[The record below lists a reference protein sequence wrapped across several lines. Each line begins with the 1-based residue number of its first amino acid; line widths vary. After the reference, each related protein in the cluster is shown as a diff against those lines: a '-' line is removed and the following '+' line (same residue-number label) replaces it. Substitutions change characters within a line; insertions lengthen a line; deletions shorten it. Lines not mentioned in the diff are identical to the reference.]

1 MSMTFRPRVWTSMGA
16 ALVLGAGA
24 LAGCSGEAGQT
35 ADGGH
40 ADTASHAA
48 GGEGEGEGEGAAPA
62 APAAAPAGEG
72 EGGEAGAVDAYAAVP
87 AGSRTALRLA
97 QVKGFFLAAQ
107 AAAPLEGP
115 EAAAALIGQ
124 GLLEAYDPAAAELK
138 ATGVDEA
145 ALRAA
150 AASGDPAA
158 IKKAIAALDA
168 AAKKAGGDPAAVA
181 KGMTTIAAGLY
192 QHVLVDG
199 AVDPVEYQHS
209 YGAALAAKAVVD
221 SDPKLASAR
230 DEAAALVKLW
240 PSPVAPEDAAKA
252 PATAKVLA
260 QASRVE
266 LALSGA

>member
-1 MSMTFRPRVWTSMGA
+1 MSTTFRPRVWTSMGA

-24 LAGCSGEAGQT
+24 LTGCSGDAGDKADAGQ
-35 ADGGH
+35 AD
-40 ADTASHAA
+40 APVAAA
-48 GGEGEGEGEGAAPA
+48 GGEGEGEGGAT
-62 APAAAPAGEG
+62 AAAPTGEG

-87 AGSRTALRLA
+87 AASRTALRLA

-107 AAAPLEGP
+107 AAAPVEGP

-138 ATGVDEA
+138 AVGVDEA

-168 AAKKAGGDPAAVA
+168 AYKKAGGDSAAVA

-199 AVDPVEYQHS
+199 AVDPIEYQHA
-209 YGAALAAKAVVD
+209 YCAALAAKAVID
-221 SDPKLASAR
+221 ADPKLASAR

-240 PSPVAPEDAAKA
+240 PSATAPEDAAKA

-266 LALSGA
+266 LALSAA